1 MRGVSTVGTTE
12 AAALDSSSAQQIAKS
27 RIMCKHYH
35 GLSPAICSG
44 LLSQH
49 HCNTV
54 YTLGD
59 MAHIILTE
67 DERILRDELVD
78 FLTGHGHQVD
88 AADSLAGFAKCFR
101 PAQHTIAI
109 IDIGLPDGSGLDLV
123 QQLRAQKMNLGIIV
137 LTARAGLP
145 DKLAGL
151 ERGADHYL
159 PKSTDL
165 DELAGIVAALQRRL
179 DAGGLS
185 QCWRLQAA
193 GRTLA
198 PPGLPPIDLSPHDF
212 AVLKAIIGG
221 LGLPVSRRAILDAL
235 GDDFFT
241 SDPARLDTQMRRL
254 RRKVSEATGNEL
266 PIKTLRNEGYL
277 FCEPAEIL

>member
-1 MRGVSTVGTTE
+1 
-12 AAALDSSSAQQIAKS
+12 
-27 RIMCKHYH
+27 
-35 GLSPAICSG
+35 
-44 LLSQH
+44 
-49 HCNTV
+49 
-54 YTLGD
+54 

-88 AADSLAGFAKCFR
+88 AADSLAGFAQGFR
-101 PAQHTIAI
+101 PEHHTIAI

-137 LTARAGLP
+137 LTARSGVP

-165 DELAGIVAALQRRL
+165 EELAGIVAALQRRL
-179 DAGGLS
+179 DAGGLNLA
-185 QCWRLQAA
+185 WLLQTA
-193 GRTLA
+193 GRTLV
-198 PPGLPPIDLSPHDF
+198 PPGLPPIDLSPNDF
-212 AVLKAIIGG
+212 AVLKTIIEGRG
-221 LGLPVSRRAILDAL
+221 QPVARRTIVDAL

-266 PIKTLRNEGYL
+266 PIKTLRNEGYQFYAPVSVL
-277 FCEPAEIL
+277 